1 MDERPKKIERVSLV
15 SRVAIRCFQMIPL
28 DVRKWFFTVIALLF
42 YHLFPRHRL
51 IAIYN
56 LKMSFPEKDLREIMA
71 IAKKVYLNF
80 ALVSAEFFEIPRLAK
95 EGVEEMV
102 NIEGLEICRRGLE
115 KGRGLLLFSAHFS
128 NWELAA
134 AAASLFLHPVPTTV
148 LYRPLDNKILEDLVY
163 HVRSSSGNMP
173 LSKEKAMRQI
183 IRSLQRNEVIGILID
198 QNVARREGVF
208 VNFFHRPACTTD
220 GLAQLALRTR
230 APVVPIFLLRMGE
243 GKYRLI
249 VKEEI
254 EIVDTGD
261 WDADVI
267 VNTQNFTR
275 VIEDMVRL
283 YPDQWFWVHNR
294 WKTKPWQVV

>member
-1 MDERPKKIERVSLV
+1 MDKRPRKIERASLV
-15 SRVAIRCFQMIPL
+15 VRTGARCFQIIPFC
-28 DVRKWFFTVIALLF
+28 VRKWFFTIIALLF

-56 LKMSFPEKDLREIMA
+56 LKTSFPEKALREIMA